1 MFLHD
6 ACHVRYFV
14 VPKQLNLR
22 RVFDMFM
29 SPCKR
34 KQNYWP
40 TAPNIIVGRHVQ
52 RTFEHPV
59 ACYCMLRQQC
69 WELLRACRQ
78 WRANGCNNS
87 QQCWDLQCI
96 VGRIQ
101 PISLYKSCVMSVR
114 GPNNVGRAV
123 QTDPTL
129 LRYASAITEQK
140 KCWELLAEKFDR
152 FQTLRNNIQ
161 QHATGCAKGRNP

>member
-1 MFLHD
+1 
-6 ACHVRYFV
+6 
-14 VPKQLNLR
+14 
-22 RVFDMFM
+22 MFM

-40 TAPNIIVGRHVQ
+40 TTRNIIVGRHVQ
-52 RTFEHPV
+52 RPFEHPV
-59 ACYCMLRQQC
+59 ACYCMLRQQW
-69 WELLRACRQ
+69 WELLRASAVACKRM
-78 WRANGCNNS
+78 
-87 QQCWDLQCI
+87 QQLPTMLGPAVHRGKDTTFKS
-96 VGRIQ
+96 
-101 PISLYKSCVMSVR
+101 SLMSVR

-123 QTDPTL
+123 QTYPTL

-161 QHATGCAKGRNP
+161 QHATGCANGRNM